1 MKSEFYQVNSY
12 YQGLLQNYYGGA
24 NGCFVA
30 FMHFFYQYNQ
40 SVVFQPELSECFEKL
55 WQLELENCTILSE
68 IILKMDGD
76 NKYFSSSKKFLS
88 GYNVDY
94 IKNFSKIF
102 LADIEFLEVNV
113 IEIKNLINKIDNI
126 KIKENLKKI
135 LKNKQ
140 FSLNFLKEKYFKLNL
155 IG

>member
-1 MKSEFYQVNSY
+1 
-12 YQGLLQNYYGGA
+12 
-24 NGCFVA
+24 
-30 FMHFFYQYNQ
+30 MHFFYQYNQ
-40 SVVFQPELSECFEKL
+40 IHFFAPEFSEIFEKL
-55 WQLELENCTILSE
+55 YQLELENCSILSE

-76 NKYFSSSKKFLS
+76 NKYYSSSKKFIS

-102 LADIEFLEVNV
+102 LADIEFLEVNI
-113 IEIKNLINKIDNI
+113 IEVKNLINKIDNV
-126 KIKENLKKI
+126 KIKEKLKKI
-135 LKNKQ
+135 LKNKR